1 MPKIF
6 SIYDMLDTTGATAT
20 GTALSYGRTD
30 KSSVQVDLDNKA
42 AGTTTIVVEG
52 TTSATS
58 TGTYVALNTE
68 TFTTTGASKKSY
80 AVAIT
85 APFTFVR
92 VRCSA
97 IATTSSIASAGIMT
111 QGEGC

>member
-6 SIYDMLDTTGATAT
+6 SRYDMLDTTGAAAT
-20 GTALSYGRTD
+20 GIALSYGRTD
-30 KSSVQVDLDNKA
+30 KASVQVDLDNKA
-42 AGTTTIVVEG
+42 AGTTTVVVEG

-58 TGTYVALNTE
+58 TGTYVALDTE
-68 TFTTTGASKKSY
+68 TYTTTGASTKSY

-97 IATTSSIASAGIMT
+97 IATTGSIVSAAIVT
-111 QGEGC
+111 QGEGN